1 MPSGTIPWVAALE
14 YLESRLK
21 VRPRTAVVLGSGL
34 GDFANELDHRV
45 EIAYGEIPGW
55 PPSTAQSHAGKLI
68 VGTLAGQPLAVMA
81 GRNHLYEG
89 YTPAQVTFGVRVLA
103 KLGVRSLVLTNAAG
117 GINLSYGKGALVI
130 ISDHINLQGSNPLVG
145 ANDDSCGP
153 RFPDMTEA
161 YDAGYRRIALEAAA
175 KLGIEMA
182 EGVYAAVLGPSYETP
197 AEIRYLRVIGADLV
211 GMSTVPETI
220 VANHMGVKVLAI
232 SCVTNM
238 AAGVLPVKL
247 SHEEV
252 LEVGRQVRERFVLF
266 LKTVL
271 PRLEPAN
278 PPMTND
284 PLIAAAL
291 AARENAWAPFSNF
304 RVGAAL
310 EDETGRIFTGC
321 NVENATYGLSVC
333 AERTAVLK
341 AISEGARKFRRVAV
355 SADTDTL
362 TPPCG
367 ACRQILWEFC
377 GDIEVTLVN
386 LHGKTESFQMRDLF
400 PRPFDVSFI
409 R

>member
-1 MPSGTIPWVAALE
+1 MPSGTISWVAALE
-14 YLESRLK
+14 YLDSRWK

-34 GDFANELDHRV
+34 GDFANELDNRI
-45 EIAYGEIPGW
+45 EIPYGEIPGW

-89 YTPAQVTFGVRVLA
+89 YSPAQVTFGVRVLA

-117 GINLSYGKGALVI
+117 GINLNYGKGALVI

-161 YDAGYRRIALEAAA
+161 YDARYRRIALEAAA
-175 KLGIEMA
+175 KLGVEMP

-252 LEVGRQVRERFVLF
+252 LEVGRQVRERFVLV

-271 PRLEPAN
+271 PRLESAN
-278 PPMTND
+278 
-284 PLIAAAL
+284 
-291 AARENAWAPFSNF
+291 
-304 RVGAAL
+304 
-310 EDETGRIFTGC
+310 DE
-321 NVENATYGLSVC
+321 
-333 AERTAVLK
+333 
-341 AISEGARKFRRVAV
+341 
-355 SADTDTL
+355 
-362 TPPCG
+362 
-367 ACRQILWEFC
+367 
-377 GDIEVTLVN
+377 
-386 LHGKTESFQMRDLF
+386 
-400 PRPFDVSFI
+400 
-409 R
+409 